1 MASPVQQELCPL
13 AKVATI
19 HELCIS
25 ICRDQLF
32 NWPNQIQ
39 ELPVN

>member
-1 MASPVQQELCPL
+1 MVSPVQQELYPL

-32 NWPNQIQ
+32 NRPNQTQ